1 MQLAKHTIW
10 IDRSRDD
17 VFAFFLDF
25 PQAAR
30 WRQYVQ
36 SMAVVG
42 PEPLRVG
49 SRIRTV
55 IDLNGGRHEFD
66 LEVLAFEPPSL
77 WRHRTFETDF
87 KGHIEYRFETEGTGT
102 RVTLTI
108 RVEPATVYGWLAL
121 PIMWIS
127 RTKPYTEQLPHLKR
141 VMEESPA
148 ALAALE

>member
-1 MQLAKHTIW
+1 MHLAKHTIW
-10 IDRSRDD
+10 IDRSRDE

-25 PQAAR
+25 SQAAR

-55 IDLNGGRHEFD
+55 IDLHGGQHEFD
-66 LEVLAFEPPSL
+66 LEVLAFEPPAL

-87 KGHIEYRFETEGTGT
+87 NGYIEYRFETEGAGT

-108 RVEPATVYGWLAL
+108 KVTPAGFYGWVAL
-121 PIMWIS
+121 PIMWLG
-127 RTKPYTEQLPHLKR
+127 RNKPYTEQLPHLKR
-141 VMEESPA
+141 
-148 ALAALE
+148 ALEEPQGAST